1 MINGQVLLSHLRCLI
16 DFMTVMETIVSR
28 VQNLP
33 QREQVDVARYVQRLR
48 IDVPQARAD
57 ILRPTH
63 GVLDDADGLF
73 FV

>member
-48 IDVPQARAD
+48 IDVQQARAD